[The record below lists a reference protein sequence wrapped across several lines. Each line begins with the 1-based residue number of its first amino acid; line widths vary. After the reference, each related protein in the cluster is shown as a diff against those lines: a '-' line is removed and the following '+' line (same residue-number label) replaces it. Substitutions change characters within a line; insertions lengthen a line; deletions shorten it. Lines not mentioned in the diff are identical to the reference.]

1 MAQILK
7 GAPAAAVITEK
18 LAERTEKLK
27 SEGIVPTLAI
37 VRIGERGDDISY
49 ETGAKKRCEKV
60 GGRVVEYHLPEDCT
74 KDQLLDTIR
83 EINEDDSIHGCLMF
97 RPLQDKDMEEEACQ
111 LLDPAK
117 DVDCMTSGSL
127 AGVFTGSKVG
137 YPPCT
142 AQACMEMLDFYDI
155 PLEGKR
161 AVVIG
166 RSLVIGKPVS
176 MMLQQRNATVTMCHT
191 RTKDMPAVCRDAEI
205 LIAAA
210 GKAGVV
216 GGEFVSQSQVI
227 IDVGINVTPDG
238 KLTGDV
244 DFPEVEPKVA
254 AISPVPAGVGSITT
268 AVLWKHVVEAT
279 EKRLNK

>member
-1 MAQILK
+1 MKFDPI
-7 GAPAAAVITEK
+7 VI
-18 LAERTEKLK
+18 
-27 SEGIVPTLAI
+27 S
-37 VRIGERGDDISY
+37 
-49 ETGAKKRCEKV
+49 
-60 GGRVVEYHLPEDCT
+60 
-74 KDQLLDTIR
+74 LLDTDLYKFNMNQVIFHKHTNLMGEYHFKCR
-83 EINEDDSIHGCLMF
+83 NEN
-97 RPLQDKDMEEEACQ
+97 
-111 LLDPAK
+111 
-117 DVDCMTSGSL
+117 V
-127 AGVFTGSKVG
+127 VFTK
-137 YPPCT
+137 
-142 AQACMEMLDFYDI
+142 EMLDFYEI

-268 AVLWKHVVEAT
+268 AVLWKHVVEAA